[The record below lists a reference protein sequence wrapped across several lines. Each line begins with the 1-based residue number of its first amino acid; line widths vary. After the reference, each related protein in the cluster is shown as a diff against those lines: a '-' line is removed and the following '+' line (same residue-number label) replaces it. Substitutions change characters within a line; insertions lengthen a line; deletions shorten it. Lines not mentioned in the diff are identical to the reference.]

1 MSLAWRH
8 GGPLFTCVTDDHRG
22 LILSV
27 TQFTSL
33 VFQVII
39 VRPEPPETLKLGG
52 MVDGSGR
59 CEVRRTDVGE
69 QKTGASAV
77 V

>member
-1 MSLAWRH
+1 M
-8 GGPLFTCVTDDHRG
+8 
-22 LILSV
+22 SV

-52 MVDGSGR
+52 RVDGSGR

-69 QKTGASAV
+69 QKIGASAV